1 MHAIK
6 GGWIGQTFALAKCN
20 DSGGR
25 KSRIRRSKE
34 ERKAMVE
41 SFIKK
46 YQNSNNGT
54 FPSLNLT
61 HKEVGGSFY
70 TVREIV
76 REIIQENRV
85 LGPAKLTPDE
95 DDTNRF
101 FKQYPL
107 ASISIEPQ
115 TANGIHLGQDRQGT
129 SVTQVLNTSGQC
141 TEAEYQRSCNGLN
154 ITGSKA
160 DERIEDCNELIYK
173 ELQVSDATEA
183 DKNVV
188 EKLEASTAIGSHT
201 RPGIIVETFPL
212 RPVAKPTYSLD
223 GSSDEARDL
232 PEALEYVETGKLE
245 LVPANLSSVL
255 DTSSLE
261 NCCDLLDE
269 NATANPSGK
278 SFERIGDEKASDFFT
293 TKEGIGHDIQD
304 GTDFEVEVSRNAI
317 SPLEILEQSNLSLEN
332 SSDLVNENATIYRF
346 EDEKA
351 MPNLGDPLLKSSNFS
366 TAKDGTV
373 HDIQNTDLEV
383 KPMVAPNSTHT
394 NISGIS
400 NSQDEVVTENKD
412 DVQHSSSSQEGNNPN
427 PTLDRIKLESWE
439 KPSKTSEEQETN
451 PLMTFCKA
459 LVAAFVKFWSE

>member
-46 YQNSNNGT
+46 FQNSNNGT

-107 ASISIEPQ
+107 ASISTEPQ

-129 SVTQVLNTSGQC
+129 SATQVLNTSGQC
-141 TEAEYQRSCNGLN
+141 TEAEYQRSCNGLSN
-154 ITGSKA
+154 NGSKA

-212 RPVAKPTYSLD
+212 RPVAMPTYSLD

-261 NCCDLLDE
+261 NCCDLVDE

-278 SFERIGDEKASDFFT
+278 SFERIGDEKASDLFT

-317 SPLEILEQSNLSLEN
+317 SPLGILEQANLSLEN
-332 SSDLVNENATIYRF
+332 SSDLVNGNATIYNF
-346 EDEKA
+346 EVEKA
-351 MPNLGDPLLKSSNFS
+351 MPNLGDPS
-366 TAKDGTV
+366 V

-383 KPMVAPNSTHT
+383 KPMVAPNSTYT

-400 NSQDEVVTENKD
+400 NSEDEVVTENKD
-412 DVQHSSSSQEGNNPN
+412 DVQRSSSSQKGNNPN